1 MTFETADDVLEHF
14 GVKGMH
20 WGVVKN
26 KSRSGVKRTGK
37 QKAAI
42 VGVGVASYLLGSS
55 VAGSIT
61 KSGPLSLAAGGA
73 AAALGVRAT
82 RNIIDAHRDT
92 KVKDIGR

>member
-1 MTFETADDVLEHF
+1 MTFETADDVLGHF

-42 VGVGVASYLLGSS
+42 AGVGVAAYLAGST

-61 KSGPLSLAAGGA
+61 KSGLLSLAGGGA
-73 AAALGVRAT
+73 AAAFGVRAA
-82 RNIIDAHRDT
+82 RNIIDEHGDT